1 MRLGNKKVRWCRVQ
15 LWEQNEAAVCTVK
28 RNEPLDVLPREE
40 AGGAGMCRG
49 MMLNSPSA
57 SELLRGLPQ
66 CACPHFLPKSTQS
79 VSLGLSIFINNSPDD
94 ASGKPC

>member
-15 LWEQNEAAVCTVK
+15 LWEQNEATVCTVK
-28 RNEPLDVLPREE
+28 RNGPLDVLPREE

-57 SELLRGLPQ
+57 SELLRELPQ
-66 CACPHFLPKSTQS
+66 CACLHLLPNSTQS
-79 VSLGLSIFINNSPDD
+79 VSLGLSIFYKRLPR
-94 ASGKPC
+94 

>member
-15 LWEQNEAAVCTVK
+15 LWEQNEAAVCMVK

-40 AGGAGMCRG
+40 AGGTDMCRG
-49 MMLNSPSA
+49 TMLNSPSA

-66 CACPHFLPKSTQS
+66 CACPHLLPNSTQS
-79 VSLGLSIFINNSPDD
+79 VSLGLSIFINNSPGD
-94 ASGKPC
+94 ASVKPC